1 MNGKK
6 IQILLVEDNPD
17 HAELLRRN
25 LESLPAPVQ
34 LHQVADGEAALD
46 YLFGRTHFADR
57 ATFPLPDVMFLD
69 WRLPRLDGMEV
80 LRQVKNHPATAQ
92 LPVVVLTTSD
102 ASRDL
107 DTAIKL
113 RADQF
118 LTKPA
123 DVPALEKLFLSMG
136 FNLPKVTAPRPAPTP
151 NSPA

>member
-1 MNGKK
+1 MNEKK

-25 LESLPAPVQ
+25 LESLSAPVQ
-34 LHQVADGEAALD
+34 LHRVADGEAALD
-46 YLFGRTHFADR
+46 YLFGRPHSADR
-57 ATFPLPDVMFLD
+57 AICPLPDVMFLD
-69 WRLPRLDGMEV
+69 WRLPRLDGVEV

-102 ASRDL
+102 AGHDL
-107 DTAIKL
+107 DTAIKQ

-123 DVPALEKLFLSMG
+123 NVPALEKLFLSLG
-136 FNLPKVTAPRPAPTP
+136 FNLPKVTAPTP
-151 NSPA
+151 ISPA